1 MEVLFAVAGCLGAFA
16 LGVLACGRT
25 GPRLREGGQK
35 SPDVPPEL
43 ARQWEEFLSYTGYPE
58 GGSMHED

>member
-25 GPRLREGGQK
+25 APRLQPGDRA
-35 SPDVPPEL
+35 DVPPEL
-43 ARQWEEFLSYTGYPE
+43 ERQWEAFLRYTGCREE
-58 GGSMHED
+58 GSVYED